1 MTKNTSVS
9 TEPHRWMLANRGIP
23 KSTISSRRGGS
34 DFFAQRSAT
43 PSVAADD
50 MVPTAVIYAGP

>member
-9 TEPHRWMLANRGIP
+9 TEPHRWMFANSGMP
-23 KSTISSRRGGS
+23 KSTISPRSGGW

-43 PSVAADD
+43 ANVAADD
-50 MVPTAVIYAGP
+50 MVPTAVR